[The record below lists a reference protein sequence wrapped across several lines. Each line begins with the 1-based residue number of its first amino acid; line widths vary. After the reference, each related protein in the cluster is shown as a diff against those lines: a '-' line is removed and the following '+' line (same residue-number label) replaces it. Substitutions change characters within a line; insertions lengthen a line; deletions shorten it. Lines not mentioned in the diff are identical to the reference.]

1 MKQTR
6 SKNSKIGLFLLTFHK
21 WRIFFC
27 LFEETAMSTGGLP
40 LLNGRVSRELKAT
53 VAAKGE
59 AAHLSAIKLVS
70 DFFTVR
76 FASKFSLLISRCSY
90 CISWRNMWIYKE
102 YWFVFQPPCG
112 ARNLWDLVLVLR
124 DGDDSL
130 LPASYSKGI
139 MHTKHLVK
147 HKAVSI
153 VHCTF
158 ALCISGNL
166 GQEKVLVSKETVGLR
181 WWTTETLT

>member
-1 MKQTR
+1 MI
-6 SKNSKIGLFLLTFHK
+6 KILFA
-21 WRIFFC
+21 
-27 LFEETAMSTGGLP
+27 ETAMSTGGLP

-76 FASKFSLLISRCSY
+76 FTSKFPLLISICFY
-90 CISWRNMWIYKE
+90 CITWRNMWIYKD
-102 YWFVFQPPCG
+102 YWFIFQPPCG
-112 ARNLWDLVLVLR
+112 ARNLWDLVLILG

-153 VHCTF
+153 ICCK
-158 ALCISGNL
+158 LKLYISGNFH
-166 GQEKVLVSKETVGLR
+166 QEKVLVSKKGVR
-181 WWTTETLT
+181 F